1 MNLWS
6 GSIPYYDK
14 KADFIPALIPFI
26 QEGTKAAVIV
36 CAGGA
41 YTMRAEHEE
50 GKICEWLNSIG
61 LSAFILQ
68 YRVAPYKAPAIPADA
83 QRAIRLARKEAL
95 RFGIEK
101 VGIMGFSAGGHLA
114 AAASVHF
121 AKDFYEKTDDTDAL
135 SARPDFTILCYPVID
150 MTDCGHEESERN
162 LLGEHPSKEQRAFYS
177 LQKQVTCDT
186 PPAFLWHTADDSV
199 VSVQNSLRYAEA
211 LSAHGISYELHIY
224 PFGDHG
230 QGLAQ
235 NCEYLHSWVEALER
249 WLCMMKVKE

>member
-6 GSIPYYDK
+6 SGIPYYDK
-14 KADFIPALIPFI
+14 KVDFIPELIPFMR
-26 QEGTKAAVIV
+26 EGTRAAVIV

-41 YTMRAEHEE
+41 YTMRAAHEE

-61 LSAFILQ
+61 VSAFVLQ
-68 YRVAPYKAPAIPADA
+68 YRVAPYRAPAIPADA
-83 QRAIRLARKEAL
+83 QRAIRLARKEAGK
-95 RFGIEK
+95 FGIEK
-101 VGIMGFSAGGHLA
+101 IGIMGFSAGGHLA

-121 AKDFYEKTDDTDAL
+121 AENFYEKTDETDDL

-162 LLGEHPSKEQRAFYS
+162 LLGIHPSKEQREFYT
-177 LQKQVTCDT
+177 LQKQVTVDT

-199 VSVQNSLRYAEA
+199 VSARNSLRYAMA
-211 LSAHGISYELHIY
+211 LSAHGIPYELHIY

-230 QGLAQ
+230 RSLAED
-235 NCEYLHSWVEALER
+235 CRYLHSWTEALER
-249 WLCMMKVKE
+249 WMDMMKLK